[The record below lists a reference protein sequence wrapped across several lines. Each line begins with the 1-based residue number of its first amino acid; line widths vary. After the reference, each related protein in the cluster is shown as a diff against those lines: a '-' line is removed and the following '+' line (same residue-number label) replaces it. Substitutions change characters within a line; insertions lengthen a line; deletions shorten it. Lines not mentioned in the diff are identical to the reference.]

1 MGTTTR
7 IESKLPFF
15 FISLSAPL
23 CVSVCLVCVYVQGD
37 GEREKLFFSA
47 LESALDDDTQLQFEP
62 PSYKVDGAPCVCVCV
77 VICFQQLF
85 E

>member
-15 FISLSAPL
+15 FISLSAR
-23 CVSVCLVCVYVQGD
+23 CVYVSCVCVCAG
-37 GEREKLFFSA
+37 GWVEEGEKLFFSA

-62 PSYKVDGAPCVCVCV
+62 PSYKVDGAPCVCV